1 MPEGAVLVIYARGVA
16 DCATLG
22 DILAKQ
28 RRGVGA
34 VTGHT
39 PMDCDLPVGCGG
51 MLVMPGDGVIVISK
65 ALVAE
70 VTHDGIAQ
78 EGIEALSNYR
88 WKKAVW

>member
-39 PMDCDLPVGCGG
+39 TMDCDLPVGCGG
-51 MLVMPGDGVIVISK
+51 MLVMPDDGVIVISK

-78 EGIEALSNYR
+78 KGIEALSNYT
-88 WKKAVW
+88 